1 MCRSRAGDWRE
12 RGHRRCRSRGGRSG
26 DLAHADRPAQPT
38 PNQIPPHDLGVDS
51 AATRRYRP
59 IPAWAMALIA
69 EALSAGS
76 AASGAARSSGTPR
89 DFRTVAN
96 VISLAFDDALARRY
110 RRIMRTVAAHVLC
123 AAAAVA
129 PQRPERAPCVDA
141 SDRKRGLLRATAT
154 PMWFDGVAGLMSMVE
169 LTRVIPDKPGRP
181 EWGDAARPM
190 QELTR
195 AISLDRAAWTPE
207 RLAQIKSLFDSD
219 ASGWR
224 DRDVPERHDALVDAL
239 TRGGPFPGGW
249 CVEVGSGTGNAT
261 ADLQQAFRDVVS
273 LDLSREMLRFASFRG
288 SQIQSDASALSLRT
302 GSAAV
307 VALINMFL
315 FPAEISRVLADDGVL
330 LWVSTNGEET
340 PIYLPPADVL
350 SALPGTWDGTT
361 SQAGWGTWLTARRVN
376 A

>member
-1 MCRSRAGDWRE
+1 
-12 RGHRRCRSRGGRSG
+12 
-26 DLAHADRPAQPT
+26 
-38 PNQIPPHDLGVDS
+38 
-51 AATRRYRP
+51 
-59 IPAWAMALIA
+59 MALIA

-195 AISLDRAAWTPE
+195 AISLDRGAWTPE
-207 RLAQIKSLFDSD
+207 RLAQIRSLFDSG

-224 DRDVPERHDALVDAL
+224 ARDVPERHDALMDAL
-239 TRGGPFPGGW
+239 TRGRPFPSGW

-273 LDLSREMLRFASFRG
+273 LDLSQEMLQFASFRG
-288 SQIQSDASALSLRT
+288 GQIQADASALPLRT

-307 VALINMFL
+307 VVLINMFL
-315 FPAEISRVLADDGVL
+315 FPAETSRVLADDGVL